1 MWHPRIGS
9 KAAIMMRVKSMIHIN
24 NLQKNTNN
32 NFQAILLQ
40 NYFFIQQTIEKCK
53 KKYLYPPY
61 WFILFKCN

>member
-1 MWHPRIGS
+1 
-9 KAAIMMRVKSMIHIN
+9 MMRVKSMIHIN